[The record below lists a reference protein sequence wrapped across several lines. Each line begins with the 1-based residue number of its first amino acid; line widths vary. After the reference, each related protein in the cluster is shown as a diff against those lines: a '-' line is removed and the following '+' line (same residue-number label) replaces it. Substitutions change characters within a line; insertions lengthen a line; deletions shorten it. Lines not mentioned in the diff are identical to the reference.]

1 MVFNSAW
8 VATVATLSAELCQ
21 YIACNPQRLPAGE
34 VLRLLCYA
42 PLHLAGRLAAGV
54 FSFFCFP
61 IAAPPS
67 PFLHRWPSSSSPSS
81 SSSSSSYSGDE
92 DFHSD

>member
-67 PFLHRWPSSSSPSS
+67 PSSAGGPHLLPLLLLLFLLLLRRRGLPL
-81 SSSSSSYSGDE
+81 
-92 DFHSD
+92 